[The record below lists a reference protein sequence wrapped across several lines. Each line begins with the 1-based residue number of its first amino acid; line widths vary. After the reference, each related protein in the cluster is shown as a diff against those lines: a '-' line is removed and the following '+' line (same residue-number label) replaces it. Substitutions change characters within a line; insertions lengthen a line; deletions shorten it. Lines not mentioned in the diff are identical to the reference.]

1 MKLTENVWNGLNEIK
16 NVNIKKCHATRDT
29 FFDIRVALEP
39 LIFCQDY
46 HIVLIRI
53 QGLEKASVAAAASQ
67 DEDKEY

>member
-1 MKLTENVWNGLNEIK
+1 
-16 NVNIKKCHATRDT
+16 
-29 FFDIRVALEP
+29 VALEP

-53 QGLEKASVAAAASQ
+53 QGLEKASVAAAAAQ